1 MSRLVGTWFYILDSV
16 KRKILVVL
24 KFGSWGSKRDI
35 FNLVMLNFGNLA
47 VIQYIFHVY
56 QQFTKILFWW
66 SSSKRQTADWQHSL
80 LYGSCAENKNI
91 VTHWARNELYSFYI
105 SDRQDPN
112 AMSYVGYLN
121 QEWNAGSTGLG
132 GCDWGGAVLD
142 MVVTMLAS
150 LLQPIRW

>member
-1 MSRLVGTWFYILDSV
+1 MCTSSL
-16 KRKILVVL
+16 L
-24 KFGSWGSKRDI
+24 KFY
-35 FNLVMLNFGNLA
+35 FGGHQVN
-47 VIQYIFHVY
+47 
-56 QQFTKILFWW
+56 
-66 SSSKRQTADWQHSL
+66 SQTADWQHSL

-142 MVVTMLAS
+142 MLVTMLAS
-150 LLQPIRW
+150 LLQPIRWLSCDVHVTQDVDSLVLEANHQKRQASCI